1 MDLCNWRT
9 DFWAVFR
16 AVLYIDSDNQEEL
29 WFIRSRIWRVLC
41 MYWIWGEFVAT
52 RALVRRKLW
61 SLASQQRPWWKRN
74 PKRSIPRHLHKFA
87 PSSLQWYFKSL
98 FYSRALCDFRTLKV
112 TFFNIQVVYFKGA
125 RNWKIPIAIEIRTQ
139 RADCVILNRNIVS
152 RLLTSHAAVWSIK
165 RSIRNKLQDV
175 KRSKRRH
182 TNVTKE
188 SADNLKSEQVM
199 AEGEE
204 SFIGSF
210 CRNESFTVRIFSSLN
225 MQGCVR
231 VIISNSKICMTNY
244 CGNINVM
251 NAVQSRK
258 GKRLWR
264 KGYLKG
270 LCLTHDPKLCEL
282 FDVVVQ
288 TWQASGRSK
297 RDV

>member
-1 MDLCNWRT
+1 M
-9 DFWAVFR
+9 
-16 AVLYIDSDNQEEL
+16 
-29 WFIRSRIWRVLC
+29 
-41 MYWIWGEFVAT
+41 
-52 RALVRRKLW
+52 
-61 SLASQQRPWWKRN
+61 
-74 PKRSIPRHLHKFA
+74 
-87 PSSLQWYFKSL
+87 
-98 FYSRALCDFRTLKV
+98 
-112 TFFNIQVVYFKGA
+112 VYFKGA

-139 RADCVILNRNIVS
+139 RADCVILNRNTVS

-210 CRNESFTVRIFSSLN
+210 CRNESFAVRIFSSLN

-251 NAVQSRK
+251 KAVQSRK